1 MSVLATTK
9 LRTEGNNS
17 HYRLEY
23 QEFDQA
29 GGYTIIFQ
37 ARNIGG

>member
-1 MSVLATTK
+1 MPVLATTK
-9 LRTEGNNS
+9 LRAEGNSS
-17 HYRLEY
+17 HYRLED

-29 GGYTIIFQ
+29 GGYTIILQ